1 MIDFT
6 KPPPRGAFD
15 YLLDGLPPKPRPP
28 PGPPPE
34 PIQPP
39 PAVRLGGGP
48 QRIHITVELAP
59 PPKPKAP
66 GSGFWGFLFWP
77 MG

>member
-15 YLLDGLPPKPRPP
+15 YLVEGVPPKPRPP
-28 PGPPPE
+28 PAPPPE

-39 PAVRLGGGP
+39 PLRLWPLLFGAA
-48 QRIHITVELAP
+48 LA
-59 PPKPKAP
+59 ALL
-66 GSGFWGFLFWP
+66 LFVP
-77 MG
+77 AKSAR